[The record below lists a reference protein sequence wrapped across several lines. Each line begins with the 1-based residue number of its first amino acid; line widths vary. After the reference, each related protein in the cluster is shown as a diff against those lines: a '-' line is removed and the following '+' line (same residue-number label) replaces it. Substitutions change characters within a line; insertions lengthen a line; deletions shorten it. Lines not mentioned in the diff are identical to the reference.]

1 MDIQEKSIEGL
12 LEIVPTVY
20 CDDRGYF
27 METYHTDRFRSL
39 GIDHR
44 FVQTNQ
50 SFSKRG
56 VLRGLHF
63 QHPPYQQG
71 KLISV
76 IQGRVLDVA
85 VDLRPA
91 SPTYGQ
97 HAKMIVDGERHN
109 LVYVP
114 EGFAHGFVAL
124 EDTIFSYQC
133 TNMYH
138 PPADSGLRWNDPD
151 LNIDWELDRYGIQR
165 PIISEKDQLLPSF
178 AQYNQR
184 HSQTLEDSA
193 GT

>member
-1 MDIQEKSIEGL
+1 MDIRENTIEGL

-20 CDDRGYF
+20 KDDRGYF
-27 METYHTDRFRSL
+27 LETYHTERFRSL
-39 GIDHR
+39 GIDQN
-44 FVQTNQ
+44 FVQVNQ

-63 QHPPYQQG
+63 QHAPHQQG

-76 IQGRVLDVA
+76 IKGKVMDVA
-85 VDLRPA
+85 VDLRPG

-97 HAKMIVDGERHN
+97 HVTMMVDSERHN

-114 EGFAHGFVAL
+114 EGFAHGFVAI

-133 TNMYH
+133 TNLYH
-138 PPADSGLRWNDPD
+138 QAADSGVRWNDPD
-151 LNIDWELDRYGIQR
+151 LNIDWKLDHYGIQN

-178 AQYNQR
+178 AEYSQR
-184 HSQTLEDSA
+184 SQTFEDSA
-193 GT
+193 NT